1 MFPLPLQHT
10 SARVLEFD
18 AFREVLAGYVGS
30 PLGKARVSQLTPT
43 ADREWIARQ
52 QQLEEEVRQYWVAGG
67 RFDFSGLFD
76 ARELLAKSRLAGAGL
91 EIIELRDILPVVA
104 KAAEWPDSSPNHP
117 VKVKIAMDGSCQLG
131 RGA

>member
-30 PLGKARVSQLTPT
+30 PLGKARVSQLAPT
-43 ADREWIARQ
+43 AGREWIARQ
-52 QQLEEEVRQYWVAGG
+52 QQLAEEVRQYWMAGG

-76 ARELLAKSRLAGAGL
+76 ARQLLAQPRIAGAAL
-91 EIIELRDILPVVA
+91 EILELRDMLLVA
-104 KAAEWPDSSPNHP
+104 
-117 VKVKIAMDGSCQLG
+117 
-131 RGA
+131 